1 LIFSIGSLD
10 IFLTNSFNLIFP
22 FERGVDFVFLLIS
35 AFGATFL
42 LTAFLLGSFFGFG
55 FLTIAFFLITIS

>member
-1 LIFSIGSLD
+1 LIFSIGFVD
-10 IFLTNSFNLIFP
+10 IFLTDFFNSVFP

-35 AFGATFL
+35 AFEATFL
-42 LTAFLLGSFFGFG
+42 LTAFFFGCFFG